1 MRSPAYIMKQIH
13 TREFLNDEWTG
24 ETENRYLYLTD
35 LIL

>member
-1 MRSPAYIMKQIH
+1 MKRIH